1 MDTLLAVESRAK
13 AGQREKKSKLQHY
26 GGGGGGVLIDGGLSG
41 SHRALYTGLLSEYDR
56 QYTVMFCNILIQYLY
71 YTCTHRKY
79 RVHFVSKDQK
89 QTCKFLIN

>member
-1 MDTLLAVESRAK
+1 MHLLDTLLAVESRAK

-56 QYTVMFCNILIQYLY
+56 QYTVMFCNICIILVLIVNTE
-71 YTCTHRKY
+71 YTL
-79 RVHFVSKDQK
+79 FQK
-89 QTCKFLIN
+89 IRNKHTNFLIN